1 MASKKKAKKPAAK
14 KPIMKKAAAKKTTA
28 KKATA
33 KKAKPA
39 PKKAVAKKAV
49 KAKPEKK
56 SAAPKKT
63 TARKAPMVKTSPVKA
78 MKSSAPAKK
87 VDYSKAITPLGDR
100 LVVRVVNNE
109 RITAGGLII
118 PDTVSD
124 AVGFLKATVLAVG
137 RGTQNKKGFIKTMDV
152 QVGDSVLFSQYA
164 GTKVQF
170 NSEDLQIIHET
181 DVMGIVQ
188 K

>member
-1 MASKKKAKKPAAK
+1 MASKKKAKKTTAK
-14 KPIMKKAAAKKTTA
+14 KLNTKKVTVKKTTA
-28 KKATA
+28 KKTNA
-33 KKAKPA
+33 KKAKPVLKKKIAKKALKVKPVKKVVA
-39 PKKAVAKKAV
+39 PKKSVAK
-49 KAKPEKK
+49 
-56 SAAPKKT
+56 
-63 TARKAPMVKTSPVKA
+63 KTSPVKTA
-78 MKSSAPAKK
+78 KTSLASTKK

-100 LVVRVVNNE
+100 LVVRVVNSE

-118 PDTVSD
+118 PDTVSE
-124 AVGFLKATVLAVG
+124 AVGFLKATVLAIG
-137 RGTQNKKGFIKTMDV
+137 RGIRNKKGLIKTMDV
-152 QVGDSVLFSQYA
+152 QVGDSVLFSQYS

>member
-1 MASKKKAKKPAAK
+1 MANKKKAKKPASKKTVTKKVAAK
-14 KPIMKKAAAKKTTA
+14 KPAVKKS
-28 KKATA
+28 
-33 KKAKPA
+33 KPA
-39 PKKAVAKKAV
+39 TKKAVGNKNKIKAV
-49 KAKPEKK
+49 KKTAVNKKIAKK
-56 SAAPKKT
+56 AAPKKI
-63 TARKAPMVKTSPVKA
+63 VK
-78 MKSSAPAKK
+78 KSKQTNPIKSALPISAKN
-87 VDYSKAITPLGDR
+87 YSNVITPLGDR
-100 LVVRVVNNE
+100 LVVRVASSE

-137 RGTQNKKGFIKTMDV
+137 RGTQNKKGFVKTMDV

-170 NSEDLQIIHET
+170 NEEELQIIHET